1 MFTAEDGTTIRNED
15 RKRILNK
22 KIVKNLL
29 NFVTFK
35 ELKKQWAILKILD
48 QVFEAGDFLN
58 LFLRFRGGGG
68 GLGAFSYN

>member
-1 MFTAEDGTTIRNED
+1 MFTTEDGTTIRNED

-35 ELKKQWAILKILD
+35 ELKKQWAFLKILD
-48 QVFEAGDFLN
+48 QAFEAADFLN
-58 LFLRFRGGGG
+58 IFLKFRG
-68 GLGAFSYN
+68 F

>member
-1 MFTAEDGTTIRNED
+1 MFTTENGTTIRNED

-35 ELKKQWAILKILD
+35 ELKNQSAFLKIVD
-48 QVFEAGDFLN
+48 QAFEAGDFLN
-58 LFLRFRGGGG
+58 IFLKFRGFWGS
-68 GLGAFSYN
+68 FSHN

>member
-1 MFTAEDGTTIRNED
+1 MFTTENGTTIRNED

-35 ELKKQWAILKILD
+35 ELKNQSAFLKIVD
-48 QVFEAGDFLN
+48 QAFEAGDCLNIFLK
-58 LFLRFRGGGG
+58 FRG
-68 GLGAFSYN
+68 F

>member
-1 MFTAEDGTTIRNED
+1 MFTTEDGTTIRNED

-48 QVFEAGDFLN
+48 QAFEAGDFLN

-68 GLGAFSYN
+68 GFGSFSYN

>member
-58 LFLRFRGGGG
+58 LFLRFRG
-68 GLGAFSYN
+68 F